1 MTKMLQDTPTPPDEV
16 PAPTPEIDTM
26 LMFAAKQVAAEL
38 HHWCERAIKADAEI
52 ARLRDLC
59 LRASSWVEDVQT
71 DGNEA
76 TREKRNFVEQLQLA
90 ARKETQ

>member
-1 MTKMLQDTPTPPDEV
+1 MTIKTWNERCEEFNDGHITTNADIQRAMGD
-16 PAPTPEIDTM
+16 EID
-26 LMFAAKQVAAEL
+26 EL
-38 HHWCERAIKADAEI
+38 RAEI